1 MLIYFCI
8 DFESCTMDRLLQHF
22 LTTLLHLSCS
32 RIYSIFMLVIK
43 ISLHLINMQPL
54 PSEGLVQA
62 TEISS
67 LDTIDI
73 STTVFGQFSEYFVNR
88 SSWRSKMPLSAVS
101 SSLSGSEEIKN
112 LVNFRGIMP
121 ILSACTVTETIIQ
134 LWNY

>member
-1 MLIYFCI
+1 
-8 DFESCTMDRLLQHF
+8 
-22 LTTLLHLSCS
+22 
-32 RIYSIFMLVIK
+32 
-43 ISLHLINMQPL
+43 MQPL

-73 STTVFGQFSEYFVNR
+73 STTVFGQFSEYFVNK

-101 SSLSGSEEIKN
+101 SSLSASEEIKN

-121 ILSACTVTETIIQ
+121 ILSACTVTETKDFPLINNYVSIMKLLIIIFKHYFII
-134 LWNY
+134 LKFNM